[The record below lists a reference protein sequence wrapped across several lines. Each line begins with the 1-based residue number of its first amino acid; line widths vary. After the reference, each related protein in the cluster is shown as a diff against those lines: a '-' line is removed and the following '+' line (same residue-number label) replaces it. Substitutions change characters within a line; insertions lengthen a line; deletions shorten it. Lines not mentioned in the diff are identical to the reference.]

1 MHANRRYVKLAWIA
15 AAAALALPVAAKAEV
30 VAPTEAD
37 ARLAV
42 ARDGSPRVA
51 FLSQR
56 DVVVGRRSA
65 AGRWTFSRAGRAPTA
80 NAFVAGL
87 VVDRRGRTSVL
98 VEADNGTWLAL
109 AASGGKLRVVAR
121 PRRGASLGPAG
132 LTLDAAGRPAFAY
145 VLRLASAKSW
155 LRLVTRDARGKLK
168 THGITKGGF
177 PASDLTPG
185 AAPVLVG
192 RTLHVVETYTSAA
205 IDWGPKRGGGWI
217 GQFIFGSVR
226 GSPQGRVGAVFQA
239 GTLWAAWTQVTPD
252 LGSID
257 VVLASSAETQES
269 WFLSHGIL
277 VSIARGPNQPLVGA
291 YDWVDVGEDWREYAG
306 LVILGP
312 GSAAWQLD
320 GRLDA
325 LAVGPGGAPQL
336 LLSTESGLEWFR
348 GPAPVLPGIEVRMA
362 VAADGHVTG
371 SVAGTTS
378 GVLEIYREVP
388 HAPRELVATAEV
400 QADGSYTADVPPP
413 AEGTLYRAVYR
424 DPQTGIPF
432 AALPGVSV
440 GASD

>member
-1 MHANRRYVKLAWIA
+1 MHANHRYVKLAWIA
-15 AAAALALPVAAKAEV
+15 AVAALALPVGARAEI
-30 VAPTEAD
+30 VAPTQAD

-56 DVVVGRRSA
+56 DVVIGGRGADHWVFTRV
-65 AGRWTFSRAGRAPTA
+65 GRAP
-80 NAFVAGL
+80 NAKGFVAGL

-98 VEADNGTWLAL
+98 VEAENGAWLAL

-121 PRRGASLGPAG
+121 PRRGASFGPAG
-132 LTLDAAGRPAFAY
+132 LTLDAADRPAFAY
-145 VLRLASAKSW
+145 VLRLPSAKSW
-155 LRLVTRDARGKLK
+155 LRLVTRNARGKLQS
-168 THGITKGGF
+168 HGITTGGF
-177 PASDLTPG
+177 PTSDLSPG

-192 RTLHVVETYTSAA
+192 RSLHVVETYTSAA
-205 IDWGPKRGGGWI
+205 IDWGPKPGGGWV

-226 GSPQGRVGAVFQA
+226 GSPQGQVGAVFQA
-239 GTLWAAWTQVTPD
+239 GTLWAAWTQVTPE

-277 VSIARGPNQPLVGA
+277 VAIARGPNEPLIGA
-291 YDWVDVGEDWREYAG
+291 YDWVDLGDDWREYAG

-325 LAVGPGGAPQL
+325 LAVGPDSAQQL
-336 LLSTESGLEWFR
+336 LLTTESGLEWFR
-348 GPAPVLPGIEVRMA
+348 APAPTLPGIEVRMA
-362 VAADGHVTG
+362 IGADGHVTG
-371 SVAGTTS
+371 SVIGATN
-378 GVLEIYREVP
+378 GVVAIYREVP
-388 HAPRELVATAEV
+388 HAPRQLISTAEV
-400 QADGSYTADVPPP
+400 QPDSSYTADVPPP
-413 AEGTLYRAVYR
+413 ATGTLYRAVYR

-432 AALPGVSV
+432 AFLPGVAV

>member
-1 MHANRRYVKLAWIA
+1 MHGNRRYVKLAWIA
-15 AAAALALPVAAKAEV
+15 AAAALALPVGAKAEI
-30 VAPTEAD
+30 VAPTPAEAK
-37 ARLAV
+37 LAV

-56 DVVVGRRSA
+56 DVVISRRTA
-65 AGRWTFSRAGRAPTA
+65 DRWTFARVGRVPNG

-98 VEADNGTWLAL
+98 VEASNGAWLAL
-109 AASGGKLRVVAR
+109 AAGGGKLRIVAR
-121 PRRGASLGPAG
+121 PRRGASFGPAG
-132 LTLDAAGRPAFAY
+132 LTLDAADRPAFAY
-145 VLRLASAKSW
+145 VLRLPSAKSW

-177 PASDLTPG
+177 PSSDLAPG

-205 IDWGPKRGGGWI
+205 IDWGPKRGGGWV

-226 GSPQGRVGAVFQA
+226 GSPQGQVGAVYQA
-239 GTLWAAWTQVTPD
+239 GTLWAAWTQVTPE

-257 VVLASSAETQES
+257 VVLTSSAETQES

-277 VSIARGPNQPLVGA
+277 VSIARGPGQPLIGA
-291 YDWVDVGEDWREYAG
+291 YDWVDLGEDWREYAG
-306 LVILGP
+306 LVILGTR
-312 GSAAWQLD
+312 SAAWQLD

-325 LAVGPGGAPQL
+325 LATGPGGDLQF

-348 GPAPVLPGIEVRMA
+348 APAPALPAIEVRMA
-362 VAADGHVTG
+362 VANDGGVTG
-371 SVAGTTS
+371 AVIGATN
-378 GVLEIYREVP
+378 GVVEIYRELA
-388 HAPRELVATAEV
+388 HAPRQLVATAEV
-400 QADGSYTADVPPP
+400 QADSSYTAQVPPP
-413 AEGTLYRAVYR
+413 ADGALYRAVYR

-432 AALPGVSV
+432 AFLPGVPV
-440 GASD
+440 GVTG

>member
-1 MHANRRYVKLAWIA
+1 MHGNRRYVKLAWIA
-15 AAAALALPVAAKAEV
+15 AAAALALPVGAKAEI
-30 VAPTEAD
+30 VAPIQAD
-37 ARLAV
+37 AKLAV

-56 DVVVGRRSA
+56 DVVIGRRSA
-65 AGRWTFSRAGRAPTA
+65 DHWIFTRVGRVPNA

-87 VVDRRGRTSVL
+87 AVDRRGRTSVL
-98 VEADNGTWLAL
+98 VEASNGAWLAL
-109 AASGGKLRVVAR
+109 AASGGKLRIVAR

-132 LTLDAAGRPAFAY
+132 LTLDAADRPAFAY
-145 VLRLASAKSW
+145 VLRLPSAKSW
-155 LRLVTRDARGKLK
+155 LRLVTRDARGKLE

-177 PASDLTPG
+177 PSSDLAPG

-205 IDWGPKRGGGWI
+205 IDWGPKRGGGWV

-226 GSPQGRVGAVFQA
+226 GSPQGHVGAVFQA
-239 GTLWAAWTQVTPD
+239 GTLWAAWTQVTPE

-257 VVLASSAETQES
+257 VVLTSSAETQES

-291 YDWVDVGEDWREYAG
+291 YDWVDVGDDWREYAG

-312 GSAAWQLD
+312 RSGAWQLD

-325 LAVGPGGAPQL
+325 LATGPGGEQQF

-348 GPAPVLPGIEVRMA
+348 APAPTLPTIEVRMA
-362 VAADGHVTG
+362 VANDGDITG
-371 SVAGTTS
+371 AVVGATS
-378 GVLEIYREVP
+378 GVVEIYRELP
-388 HAPRELVATAEV
+388 HAPRQLIATAEIQPDSSYAAQV
-400 QADGSYTADVPPP
+400 PAPAD
-413 AEGTLYRAVYR
+413 GTLYRAVYR

-432 AALPGVSV
+432 AFLPGVAAGV
-440 GASD
+440 TG